1 MVDLTQT
8 RVESEEISENEAR
21 FRIEPLESGFG
32 TTLGNALRRV
42 LLSSL
47 PGAAVTSIRIDGVH
61 HEFSTIPHVRED
73 VTELI
78 LNIKKIRLRSYTD
91 DPVELRLD
99 AMGEGEATAGDI
111 GGSSDVDIIN
121 PDLHLATLDSPQA
134 KLSMTLIAEK
144 GKGFQAAEQKEGLAI
159 RDIPVDAIF
168 TPIQKVEFHVEPT
181 RVGQSL
187 NYDRLTLTVV
197 TDGTIDPEDAL
208 RQAAEILVR
217 QFQLVA
223 DFKSEQTEAQKQPL
237 SSLPIPP
244 RLMDAPIQELGLS
257 TRSYNC
263 LKRSNITKIG
273 QLLTM
278 NEEDL
283 LAVRNFGRK
292 SLDELRDRLM
302 VRGLIE
308 KEA

>member
-1 MVDLTQT
+1 MVDVTLP
-8 RVESEEISENEAR
+8 RVESEVASDREAR
-21 FRIEPLESGFG
+21 FEIEPLESGFG

-47 PGAAVTSIRIDGVH
+47 SGAAVTSIRIDGVH
-61 HEFSTIPHVRED
+61 HEFSTIPYVRED

-78 LNIKKIRLRSYTD
+78 LNVKKIRLKSYSEE
-91 DPVELRLD
+91 PVELRLE
-99 AMGEGEATAGDI
+99 AVGEGEATAGDI
-111 GGSSDVDIIN
+111 GGSSEVEIVN
-121 PDLHLATLDSPQA
+121 PDLHLATLDSPEA
-134 KLSMTLIAEK
+134 KLSMTLVVEK
-144 GKGFQAAEQKEGLAI
+144 GKGFQSADQKEGLPI

-168 TPIQKVEFHVEPT
+168 TPVQKVEYHVDPT
-181 RVGQSL
+181 RVGQMI
-187 NYDRLTLTVV
+187 NYDRLLLNIV
-197 TDGTIDPEDAL
+197 TDGTMDPEEAL
-208 RQAAEILVR
+208 RQASQLLVR
-217 QFQLVA
+217 QFQLIA
-223 DFKSEQTEAQKQPL
+223 DFKTEPAETQKQPL

-308 KEA
+308 KE